1 MPIHQSFRQLTMA
14 VGQTLLLDGG
24 HAAAASPMRVHSGI
38 LRVFL
43 LASSGQDITI
53 GFLQPG
59 EVCDALALRR
69 DWVGL
74 EALSVVQIER
84 MERTEMLGVRT
95 DLNPWALE
103 LLMIRHHPDTE
114 QRLKALL
121 ALLVERLGRRN
132 GLWYELPL
140 RITHERLAELI
151 GNTRVTVTKM
161 LTRLRQ
167 SGLVDGHLTG
177 RGSPL
182 LRLSPELVEAMLP
195 IS

>member
-1 MPIHQSFRQLTMA
+1 MA
-14 VGQTLLLDGG
+14 VGQTVLLDGG
-24 HAAAASPMRVHSGI
+24 NAAAASPIRVHSGI

-84 MERTEMLGVRT
+84 VERTEMLSVRT
-95 DLNPWALE
+95 DLNTWALE

-121 ALLVERLGRRN
+121 AFLVERLGRRN

-167 SGLVDGHLTG
+167 SGPVDGHLTG
-177 RGSPL
+177 RGSTL

>member
-1 MPIHQSFRQLTMA
+1 MA

-24 HAAAASPMRVHSGI
+24 HTAATSPMRVISGV

-43 LASSGQDITI
+43 LASSGQEITI
-53 GFLQPG
+53 GFLQPDD
-59 EVCDALALRR
+59 VCDALTLRR

-74 EALSVVQIER
+74 EALTLVQIER
-84 MERTEMLGVRT
+84 VERREELGDLT
-95 DLNPWALE
+95 DLSTWTLE

-114 QRLKALL
+114 RRLRALL
-121 ALLVERLGRRN
+121 TLLVERMGRRN
-132 GLWYELPL
+132 GLWYELPI

-167 SGLVDGHLTG
+167 SGLVDDHPA
-177 RGSPL
+177 GSGPPL

-195 IS
+195 IG

>member
-1 MPIHQSFRQLTMA
+1 MA

-24 HAAAASPMRVHSGI
+24 PAAATSPVRVLTGI

-43 LASSGQDITI
+43 LASAGQEITI

-59 EVCDALALRR
+59 DVCDALALRR

-74 EALSVVQIER
+74 EALTLVQIER
-84 MERTEMLGVRT
+84 VERTEAVRDLT
-95 DLNPWALE
+95 DLSTWTLE

-114 QRLKALL
+114 KRLRALL

-132 GLWYELPL
+132 GLWYELPI

-161 LTRLRQ
+161 LSRLRQ
-167 SGLVDGHLTG
+167 SGLVDDHPTG
-177 RGSPL
+177 SGPL
-182 LRLSPELVEAMLP
+182 VLRLSPELVEAMLP
-195 IS
+195 IG